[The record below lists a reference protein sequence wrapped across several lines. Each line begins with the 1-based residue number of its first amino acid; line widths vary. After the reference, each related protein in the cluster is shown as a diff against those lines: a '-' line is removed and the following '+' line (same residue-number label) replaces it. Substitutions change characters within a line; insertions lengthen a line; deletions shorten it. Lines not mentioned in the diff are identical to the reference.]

1 MVMMTVMMMMMTVM
15 KMMAMMVMMMVKLD
29 LRNKLVPAELSKGAA
44 SPRKLQ
50 LNLDT
55 AFIEGFEDQK
65 SEPCSAQ

>member
-1 MVMMTVMMMMMTVM
+1 MVMMTVMMMMMT
-15 KMMAMMVMMMVKLD
+15 MMMMMMKLD
-29 LRNKLVPAELSKGAA
+29 LRNKLVPAELSEGTA

-55 AFIEGFEDQK
+55 AFIEGFKDQK

>member
-1 MVMMTVMMMMMTVM
+1 MMMMTVMMMMMT
-15 KMMAMMVMMMVKLD
+15 MMMMMMKLD

-50 LNLDT
+50 LNLDK

-65 SEPCSAQ
+65 FEPCSAQ